1 MIQQQDPNRQP
12 FDKLKLM
19 EAFETLEDPRR
30 RLASCDY
37 PLQELLLTALC
48 AISSGADDWVD
59 VALWG
64 REKLDWLQRFLAFR
78 NGIAS
83 HDTFSRVFTLLDA
96 KGFEAC
102 FIDWMEHLC
111 PSLRGHAIH
120 IDGKSLRGSH
130 NGCQTMAHL
139 VSAWDSAAGVT
150 LGQVK
155 TADKSN
161 EITAIPQL
169 LNLLDVRG
177 ATVTID
183 AMGCQREIVKQITD
197 QGADF
202 IIAVK
207 NNQPTLAQAVELA
220 FQDEAQGLQQG
231 RLQQDIALIKDHG
244 RLETRRCVVTRD
256 LSTLSGA
263 LKSAWPGIRSLVMV
277 HSQREFTSGEHKGQ
291 ASSEWRY
298 YLSSRNDIGAAEF
311 NQQIRQ
317 HWTIENGCHW
327 VLDVNFREDDCRIRV
342 GHGAENFAILR
353 RMTLNLINK
362 NTTIKASKKSKRNL
376 AAWSTSR
383 LQELLGLQDLAAQQ
397 AAATSAL

>member
-1 MIQQQDPNRQP
+1 
-12 FDKLKLM
+12 M

-48 AISSGADDWVD
+48 AVGSGVDDWVD

-64 REKLDWLQRFLAFR
+64 QEKLDWLRRFLPFQ
-78 NGIAS
+78 NGVAS
-83 HDTFSRVFTLLDA
+83 HDTFSRVFALLDA
-96 KGFEAC
+96 TRFEAC
-102 FIDWMEHLC
+102 FIGWMEHLC

-130 NGCQTMAHL
+130 NGCQAMAHL

-183 AMGCQREIVKQITD
+183 AMGCQREIVKQIID
-197 QGADF
+197 QEADY

-207 NNQPTLAQAVELA
+207 NNQPTLAQAVESA
-220 FQDEAQGLQQG
+220 FLDEAQGLQQG
-231 RLQQDIALIKDHG
+231 RLQQDIDITKDHG
-244 RLETRRCVVTRD
+244 RLETRRCVVARD
-256 LSTLSGA
+256 LSTLSKA
-263 LKSAWPGIRSLVMV
+263 LQTAWPGIRSLVMI
-277 HSQREFTSGEHKGQ
+277 HSRREILSGARKGEVET
-291 ASSEWRY
+291 EWRY
-298 YLSSRNDIGAAEF
+298 YISSHDIGAAQF
-311 NQQIRQ
+311 NQQVRQ
-317 HWTIENGCHW
+317 HWSIENGCHW
-327 VLDVNFREDDCRIRV
+327 TLDVIFREDQCRVRV
-342 GHGAENFAILR
+342 GHGAENFAIIR
-353 RMTLNLINK
+353 RMTLNLINQNK
-362 NTTIKASKKSKRNL
+362 TIKASKKSKRNL
-376 AAWSTSR
+376 AAWSTTR
-383 LQELLGLQDLAAQQ
+383 LQEFLGLQEPSPPLPSAVLA
-397 AAATSAL
+397 

>member
-1 MIQQQDPNRQP
+1 
-12 FDKLKLM
+12 M
-19 EAFETLEDPRR
+19 EAFDTLQDPR
-30 RLASCDY
+30 RLASCRY

-48 AISSGADDWVD
+48 AISSAADDWVD

-64 REKLDWLQRFLAFR
+64 REKLDWLRRFLAFEK
-78 NGIAS
+78 GIAS
-83 HDTFSRVFTLLDA
+83 HDTFSRVFALIDA

-102 FIDWMEHLC
+102 FINWMERLC

-120 IDGKSLRGSH
+120 IDGKSLRRSH
-130 NGCQTMAHL
+130 NGCEPMAHL
-139 VSAWDSAAGVT
+139 VSAWDSALGVT

-169 LNLLDVRG
+169 LSLLDVRG

-183 AMGCQREIVKQITD
+183 AMGCQREIVKQIID
-197 QGADF
+197 QEADF

-207 NNQPTLAQAVELA
+207 NNQPTLAQAVESA
-220 FQDEAQGLQQG
+220 FQDEAKGLQQG
-231 RLQQDIALIKDHG
+231 RLQQDIEITKDHG
-244 RLETRRCVVTRD
+244 RLETRRCLVTSD
-256 LSTLSGA
+256 LSTLSSA

-277 HSQREFTSGEHKGQ
+277 HAQREFTGGEHKGQ

-298 YLSSRNDIGAAEF
+298 YLSSHGDIDAAEF

-317 HWTIENGCHW
+317 HWSIENGCHW
-327 VLDVNFREDDCRIRV
+327 VLDVNFREDNCRTRV

-353 RMTLNLINK
+353 RMTLNLINQ
-362 NTTIKASKKSKRNL
+362 NTTIKSSKKSKRKL
-376 AAWSTSR
+376 AAWSTAR
-383 LQELLGLQDLAAQQ
+383 LQELLGLQDLSAQ
-397 AAATSAL
+397 AATSVAA

>member
-1 MIQQQDPNRQP
+1 
-12 FDKLKLM
+12 M
-19 EAFETLEDPRR
+19 ER
-30 RLASCDY
+30 
-37 PLQELLLTALC
+37 
-48 AISSGADDWVD
+48 
-59 VALWG
+59 
-64 REKLDWLQRFLAFR
+64 
-78 NGIAS
+78 
-83 HDTFSRVFTLLDA
+83 
-96 KGFEAC
+96 
-102 FIDWMEHLC
+102 LC

-139 VSAWDSAAGVT
+139 VSAWDSAASVT

-155 TADKSN
+155 TASKSN

-169 LNLLDVRG
+169 LDLLDVRG

-183 AMGCQREIVKQITD
+183 AMGCQREIVKQIID

-207 NNQPTLAQAVELA
+207 NNQPTLAQAVEAA
-220 FQDEAQGLQQG
+220 FQDEVQGLHQQ
-231 RLQQDIALIKDHG
+231 RLQQDITLMKDHG
-244 RLETRRCVVTRD
+244 RLETRRCIVTHD

-263 LKSAWPGIRSLVMV
+263 LKSSWPGIRSLVMV
-277 HSQREFTSGEHKGQ
+277 HSQREFTSGEHKGDV
-291 ASSEWRY
+291 SSQWRY
-298 YLSSRNDIGAAEF
+298 YLSSRNDIGAADF

-397 AAATSAL
+397 AAQTHAL

>member
-1 MIQQQDPNRQP
+1 VNQQQDPNQQP

-30 RLASCDY
+30 RLASCDHA
-37 PLQELLLTALC
+37 LQELLLTALC

-64 REKLDWLQRFLAFR
+64 REKLDWLRRFLAFE

-83 HDTFSRVFTLLDA
+83 HDTFSRVFALLDA
-96 KGFEAC
+96 KSFEAC
-102 FIDWMEHLC
+102 LIDWMEYLC

-130 NGCQTMAHL
+130 NGGEAMAHL

-155 TADKSN
+155 TANKSN

-183 AMGCQREIVKQITD
+183 AMGCQREIVKQITE
-197 QGADF
+197 QGADY
-202 IIAVK
+202 IIGVK
-207 NNQPTLAQAVELA
+207 NNQPTLAQAVESA

-231 RLQQDIALIKDHG
+231 RLQQDIDITKDHG
-244 RLETRRCVVTRD
+244 RLETRRCVVSRE
-256 LSTLSGA
+256 LSTLGQVLLA
-263 LKSAWPGIRSLVMV
+263 AWPGMRSLVMV
-277 HSQREFTSGEHKGQ
+277 HSQREFTSGARKGEVQ
-291 ASSEWRY
+291 TEWRY
-298 YLSSRNDIGAAEF
+298 YISSCDIDAAQF

-317 HWTIENGCHW
+317 HWSIENGCHW
-327 VLDVNFREDDCRIRV
+327 VLDVAFREDLSRVRV

-353 RMTLNLINK
+353 RMTLNLINQ
-362 NTTIKASKKSKRNL
+362 NTTIKSSKKSKRKL
-376 AAWSTSR
+376 AAWSTTR
-383 LQELLGLQDLAAQQ
+383 LQELLGLQELPAQT
-397 AAATSAL
+397 ATALSA